1 MLDPASTTQY
11 LAAENGRLVLYN
23 PNPDYTSGT
32 TGATFVV
39 WLCGDHSLPS
49 VNGYTLTAKIEVLNT
64 LYSLE
69 PANVIRIVGNNGKW
83 VIAKE
88 LYDPQGYQWL
98 TLTGTLTADSS
109 LVAIMLQFSQVL
121 TGTVLVE
128 EVTLTP
134 P

>member
-1 MLDPASTTQY
+1 MLDPTSTTQY
-11 LAAENGRLVLYN
+11 LTAESGRLVWHN

-32 TGATFVV
+32 TGATFMV
-39 WLCGDHSLPS
+39 WLCGDHSLPN

-64 LYSLE
+64 LYSLQ
-69 PANVIRIVGNNGKW
+69 PSNVIRIVGNNGKW
-83 VIAKE
+83 VIAQE

-109 LVAIMLQFSQVL
+109 MVAIMISLEQTI